1 MGLSV
6 WNQVD
11 NQKYFS
17 LSSIDKR
24 ILVQKGIDISIAKF
38 KEIVRR
44 TPPYATIATGSD
56 RVMGQRRRTNI
67 YRYADFQNT
76 IKGGSMK

>member
-11 NQKYFS
+11 NSKYFC
-17 LSSIDKR
+17 LSSIDKKAL
-24 ILVQKGIDISIAKF
+24 IKHGINIPVTQF

-44 TPPYATIATGSD
+44 TPAYTSISTGSD
-56 RVMGQRRRTNI
+56 RVMGHRRKTNI
-67 YRYADFQNT
+67 YRYDDFVNL
-76 IKGGSMK
+76 K

>member
-11 NQKYFS
+11 NWKYFS
-17 LSSIDKR
+17 ISSIDKKV
-24 ILVQKGIDISIAKF
+24 LAKHGINISVTQF

-44 TPPYATIATGSD
+44 TPAYTTISTGSD

-67 YRYADFQNT
+67 YRYEDFANLN
-76 IKGGSMK
+76 